1 MVRGPDKFKERARNE
16 GAAMTMHFGDWGAMA
31 FVLAGA
37 FTGGF
42 VNGLTGFGT
51 ALTGLP
57 FWLQAVDP
65 IVAAQLASAGAVVGH
80 ITTLPAIWRA
90 MDGRRL
96 APMLIAGLIGVPIG
110 TWLLPSVGLHAFKL
124 TVGIVLVVYC
134 SVMLF
139 AAGRI
144 RVEVGGPKIEATVGL
159 FGGILGGMAGL
170 SGALPTVWAT
180 LKGWSKTERR
190 AIFQAFNMTILT
202 AMLVASLVQGL
213 IGQRF
218 LVALTVALPGTL
230 VGSWLGARIYCRLD
244 DHRYDRIVLVL
255 LLISGLALVLSG
267 G

>member
-1 MVRGPDKFKERARNE
+1 MA
-16 GAAMTMHFGDWGAMA
+16 MHFGDWGAMA

-37 FTGGF
+37 FAGGF

-80 ITTLPAIWRA
+80 ITTLPAIWHA

-124 TVGIVLVVYC
+124 TVGIVLIVYC

-139 AAGRI
+139 AAGRL
-144 RVEVGGPKIEATVGL
+144 RVAAGGPKIEAVVGL

-218 LVALTVALPGTL
+218 LIALSVALPGTL
-230 VGSWLGARIYCRLD
+230 VGSWLGARIYRRLD

-255 LLISGLALVLSG
+255 LLISGIALVLSRG
-267 G
+267 